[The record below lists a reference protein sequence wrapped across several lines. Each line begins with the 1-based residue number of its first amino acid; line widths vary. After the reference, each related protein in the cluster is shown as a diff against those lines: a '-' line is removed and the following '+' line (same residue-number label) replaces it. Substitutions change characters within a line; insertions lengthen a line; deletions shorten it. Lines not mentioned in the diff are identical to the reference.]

1 MAVTQVAYKT
11 NRAGEWTFQTN
22 ATSTFTDAILVKA
35 GDTVFWVIEAGLN
48 GTFQLQAAAV
58 GTADWA
64 PTPFNGS
71 LDLTT
76 GGTSV
81 GYSGSFTAPADC
93 LFRIALTAFTSGSAT
108 IQIRK

>member
-11 NRAGEWTFQTN
+11 NRAGTWTFQTN
-22 ATSTFTDAILVKA
+22 ATDTFTDPILVKG

-48 GTFQLQAAAV
+48 GTFQLQAAPV
-58 GTADWA
+58 GTSDWA

-71 LDLTT
+71 LDLAT
-76 GGTSV
+76 GGTTV
-81 GYSGSFTAPADC
+81 GYSGSFTAPGDC
-93 LFRIALTAFTSGSAT
+93 LFRIALTVWSAGSAT